1 MKKFIVLA
9 MVAVALTI
17 FNGCQKDELVLIDEQ
32 SQLAIKPDVYVEN
45 GYLAFKNMEAVDSVI
60 QLLGKMTKTE
70 KEAWETQL
78 GFKSA
83 RAEFDKLFDEYDKL
97 ESYQDFLTFK
107 KRNSDNLKFNESDP
121 DDCSIDYPFA
131 TKYFTPVINTKG
143 IYKVGRTIV
152 KYTSDNQIAILDGD
166 INKLNNLNSAVND
179 KMIISIPQLKSSEI
193 TSIHNFPEDNPTP
206 NDPNPWHRKPGI
218 SDRKLKN
225 ELYYERYLYNIGDR
239 WENNQWVTYYENG
252 IRVYLNQ
259 RGQKV
264 SWGSWRD
271 YSTSYGIKQIRFQ
284 VDSYPEFL
292 DGSTYTSVNANPS
305 INFNLHKHFV
315 ETSNGNSA
323 YLAPPTNVYFAA
335 KVTFNGFGFDAD
347 DYYNIENPENY
358 SYTSGYY
365 IPFQP
370 WGW

>member
-225 ELYYERYLYNIGDR
+225 ELYSQLF
-239 WENNQWVTYYENG
+239 
-252 IRVYLNQ
+252 
-259 RGQKV
+259 
-264 SWGSWRD
+264 S
-271 YSTSYGIKQIRFQ
+271 
-284 VDSYPEFL
+284 
-292 DGSTYTSVNANPS
+292 
-305 INFNLHKHFV
+305 
-315 ETSNGNSA
+315 
-323 YLAPPTNVYFAA
+323 
-335 KVTFNGFGFDAD
+335 
-347 DYYNIENPENY
+347 
-358 SYTSGYY
+358 
-365 IPFQP
+365 
-370 WGW
+370 